1 MSGREIR
8 EESLHGEINI
18 KILRIDE
25 IAGFLLT
32 IMLLYRRLQYLFF
45 DYCRVDISSS
55 INRGALPDWDNRF
68 ITRLSE

>member
-32 IMLLYRRLQYLFF
+32 IMLLYRRLQCLFF
-45 DYCRVDISSS
+45 DYSRVDISSS
-55 INRGALPDWDNRF
+55 INRDALPDWDNRF